1 MSRPTTPRTRLT
13 RAVREFLKTE
23 AAGGVVLLV
32 AAVIA
37 LGLANSPL
45 SSAYEDFWH
54 IEVGPEDLGHWVNDL
69 LMAVFFLVVGLEIK
83 RELVAGELRSWKV
96 ASVPAVAAVGGMVV
110 PGALYALFNAGGP
123 GSEGWGI
130 PMATDIAFAVGVL
143 SLLGSRAPSGLKLF
157 LLTLAIVDDIGAIV
171 VIAIFYSDDLDVR
184 ALGAAAAVV
193 VVIVGL
199 RLSRVER
206 ALPYVVLA
214 ALLWFA
220 TFESGVHATIAGV
233 VMGLLVRARAHPEEE
248 ASPAERAQHKLHP
261 WSSFVVIPL
270 FALAN
275 AGVSLSGGIAGGA
288 PTAVAL
294 GIVFGL
300 VIGKPLGV
308 TLGAWLAVRLG
319 IGSLPEGV
327 GWGDLI
333 GGAVLAGIGF
343 TVSLFVAGLAFDD
356 PALTEAA
363 SLAILAASVV
373 ASVIGATLVYVFPRP
388 SRRGSQG

>member
-157 LLTLAIVDDIGAIV
+157 LLTLAIVDDIGAIA
-171 VIAIFYSDDLDVR
+171 VIAVFYSEGIDV
-184 ALGAAAAVV
+184 
-193 VVIVGL
+193 
-199 RLSRVER
+199 
-206 ALPYVVLA
+206 
-214 ALLWFA
+214 
-220 TFESGVHATIAGV
+220 
-233 VMGLLVRARAHPEEE
+233 
-248 ASPAERAQHKLHP
+248 
-261 WSSFVVIPL
+261 
-270 FALAN
+270 
-275 AGVSLSGGIAGGA
+275 
-288 PTAVAL
+288 VAL
-294 GIVFGL
+294 GVAAAML
-300 VIGKPLGV
+300 PVIL
-308 TLGAWLAVRLG
+308 
-319 IGSLPEGV
+319 
-327 GWGDLI
+327 
-333 GGAVLAGIGF
+333 
-343 TVSLFVAGLAFDD
+343 
-356 PALTEAA
+356 
-363 SLAILAASVV
+363 
-373 ASVIGATLVYVFPRP
+373 
-388 SRRGSQG
+388 